1 MVIRKALLATVS
13 AGLVFGSTAAAA
25 APAIG
30 DARSA
35 SSVADAEGL
44 SGFGWILGL
53 IIAAGVI
60 AVIASDNDDDAPVSP

>member
-13 AGLVFGSTAAAA
+13 AGLVFGSTAAVA

-30 DARSA
+30 EARSA